1 MGKIF
6 TGINVAVLVF
16 VFVSGMAKG
25 DRANWSLTVDHFIN
39 ATNVTDPE

>member
-6 TGINVAVLVF
+6 TGINVTVLGF
-16 VFVSGMAKG
+16 VFVSGVVEG
-25 DRANWSLTVDHFIN
+25 DRANWSLTLDNFIE